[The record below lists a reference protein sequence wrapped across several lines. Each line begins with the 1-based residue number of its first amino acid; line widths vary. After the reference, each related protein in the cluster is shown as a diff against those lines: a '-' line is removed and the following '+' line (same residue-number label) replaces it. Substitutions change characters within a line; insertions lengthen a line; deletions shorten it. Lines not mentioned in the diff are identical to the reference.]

1 MLKLQLFY
9 FCWILDFNWNVSKT
23 AVLCVFPLIRV
34 HAKIKT
40 QSFNRTYQN
49 VGVEF
54 HGFKKS
60 LRLEGSLVVPLGF
73 EPRAAGLENLCS
85 IQLSYGTK
93 MLRNRVKAQFF
104 KYAKVKKEII

>member
-1 MLKLQLFY
+1 MGLLQCLR
-9 FCWILDFNWNVSKT
+9 LQGKT
-23 AVLCVFPLIRV
+23 LYLGCV
-34 HAKIKT
+34 
-40 QSFNRTYQN
+40 YQK
-49 VGVEF
+49 VGIEF

-60 LRLEGSLVVPLGF
+60 LQVEGLLVVPLGF

-93 MLRNRVKAQFF
+93 LPKNRVKALFF